1 MSNILFNCPG
11 CCDESECVGCNEYV
25 VSIKM
30 HEMSKESNKGKIN
43 SIYGG
48 CHMLSSHFPCGYRME
63 INFCQGTPKELKFS
77 IIGAIA
83 LFGYRSIFS

>member
-1 MSNILFNCPG
+1 
-11 CCDESECVGCNEYV
+11 
-25 VSIKM
+25 
-30 HEMSKESNKGKIN
+30 MSKESNKGKIN

-48 CHMLSSHFPCGYRME
+48 CHVLSSHFPCGYRME